1 VKQGSA
7 IILASAL
14 YLRDKTQPSEDLED
28 NIYAVVDVI
37 GFGTDEHK
45 ADLYAQL
52 AERLTAKTSFHEAV
66 SIIEAAMYNTQKRF
80 GPCAIFVH

>member
-1 VKQGSA
+1 MKQGSA

-14 YLRDKTQPSEDLED
+14 YLRDKTQPIEDLEN

-52 AERLTAKTSFHEAV
+52 SERLSEKTRFHDAV

-80 GPCAIFVH
+80 GPCVTYTH

>member
-1 VKQGSA
+1 MKQGSA

-14 YLRDKTQPSEDLED
+14 YLRDTKQSIEDLED

-52 AERLTAKTSFHEAV
+52 SDRLTAKTSFHEAV
-66 SIIEAAMYNTQKRF
+66 SIIEAAMYNTEQRY
-80 GPCAIFVH
+80 GPCDMHTQ

>member
-1 VKQGSA
+1 MKQGSA

-14 YLRDKTQPSEDLED
+14 YLRDKTKPIEDLED

-37 GFGTDEHK
+37 GFSTDEHK

-52 AERLTAKTSFHEAV
+52 AERLSEKTSFHEAV

-80 GPCAIFVH
+80 GPCVTYTH

>member
-1 VKQGSA
+1 MKQGSA

-14 YLRDKTQPSEDLED
+14 YLRDTTQPIEDLED

-52 AERLTAKTSFHEAV
+52 AERLTEKTGFHEAV
-66 SIIEAAMYNTQKRF
+66 SIIEAAIYNTQKRF
-80 GPCAIFVH
+80 GPCDIYTH

>member
-1 VKQGSA
+1 MKQGSA

-14 YLRDKTQPSEDLED
+14 YLRGTKQSMEDLED
-28 NIYAVVDVI
+28 NIYTVVDVI

-52 AERLTAKTSFHEAV
+52 AERLTDKTGFHEAV
-66 SIIEAAMYNTQKRF
+66 SIIEAAMYNTQRKF
-80 GPCAIFVH
+80 GPCVIYTH